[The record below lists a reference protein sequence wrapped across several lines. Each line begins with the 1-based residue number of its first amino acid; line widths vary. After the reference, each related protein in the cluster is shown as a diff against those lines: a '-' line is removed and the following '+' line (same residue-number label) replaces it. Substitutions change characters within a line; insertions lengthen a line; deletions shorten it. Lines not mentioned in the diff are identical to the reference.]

1 MEYAKKIGP
10 FETGAIIVE
19 QRWNRAKMSQL
30 WKIRNTL
37 GVGVASMLDCL
48 YKGRTK
54 GTVKGSSSVK
64 YNLVNWAGKLGF
76 GRLYGSQGSLEMME
90 ADVRGTLCGEFY
102 YDVDIVNCHPV
113 LIHQIAKLKF
123 NMDMPEIRKFCENRD
138 AYYAMLSENR
148 DVAKSEI
155 FKVLYGGSTV
165 LDALKPLKIEC
176 DNLTRLFAT
185 EGAYLSL
192 LQGCK
197 LHNPQNIMGSFF
209 SIAIQTEERRCLV
222 ALYKYFKL
230 QDWSVDVLAYD
241 GLMLRKQQDKELKS
255 DHLNEAQLFVKQE
268 TGYAVKLTTK
278 EFTSISADELSQHD
292 ETNVEIADGVS
303 NEVYLEA
310 KKLFEE
316 TYFWYKPTN
325 QIGEIQEEG
334 ALVFYEMEHAK
345 EICKTEFSV
354 KNKDG
359 KKVCL
364 FDAWRNDNEK
374 RIITK
379 IQFEPSDDK
388 LVLVLPMSFK
398 YLQNIDSLETVSHEL
413 KQKIIDTFKNLISV
427 NTSHIDI
434 ETQYL
439 YKYIADILQKPLI
452 RPNVAC
458 LFIGEQG
465 AYKDYLWEFIGTHI
479 LGSTYYTDYDKNT
492 QFFDKYDTGK
502 ENKFLIK
509 LQEAD
514 AEFCKK
520 HSSDLKA
527 TITSPRLKFN
537 PKGQKCYERNNYG
550 RFILT
555 TNKSNPLELEQS
567 DRRWLIFRNSNELCK
582 DRKRGDEIRSILE
595 HKLAGAI
602 IAEWLLSLDLSN
614 FEANRDKPESEFK
627 KIILE
632 SVMSSEDRFIEQWDG
647 VEIQATKFYE
657 IYKDFCHEE
666 SLNYADNLTIFGRKL
681 LDFYSKGKL
690 IKIRKGPAIYYSKP

>member
-1 MEYAKKIGP
+1 MDYAKAIGP
-10 FETGAIIVE
+10 FETEAILVE
-19 QRWNRAKMSQL
+19 QIWNRAKMGQL

-37 GVGVASMLDCL
+37 DAGVASMIDCL
-48 YKGRTK
+48 YKTRNK
-54 GTVKGSSSVK
+54 GTVKGSSRVK
-64 YNLVNWAGKLGF
+64 YNLIGMAGKLGF
-76 GRLYGSQGSLEMME
+76 GRLYGCKGSLEMIQ

-102 YDVDIVNCHPV
+102 YDVDIANCHPE
-113 LIHQIAKLKF
+113 LMHQIAKIKF
-123 NMDMPEIRKFCENRD
+123 NLDMPECRKFCENRD
-138 AYYAMLSENR
+138 AYYAMLSDNR
-148 DVAKSEI
+148 DVAKTEM
-155 FKVLYGGSTV
+155 FKVLYGGIPAI
-165 LDALKPLKIEC
+165 DELKPFKIEC
-176 DNLTRLFAT
+176 DNLSRLFAT
-185 EGAYLSL
+185 EKAYLSL
-192 LQGCK
+192 LQVCK
-197 LHNPQNIMGSFF
+197 VRNPENIMGSFM
-209 SIAIQTEERRCLV
+209 SLVIQTEERRCLM

-255 DHLNEAQLFVKQE
+255 DHLNEASLFVKQE

-278 EFTSISADELSQHD
+278 EFSSISADELSQQD
-292 ETNVEIADGVS
+292 ETRVEIADGVS

-325 QIGEIQEEG
+325 QIGEIQDEG
-334 ALVFYEMEHAK
+334 ELVFYEMDHAK

-374 RIITK
+374 RIVTK

-413 KQKIIDTFKNLISV
+413 KQKIIDTFKNLTSV

-434 ETQYL
+434 ETEYL

-479 LGSTYYTDYDKNT
+479 LGGTYYTDYDKNT

-514 AEFCKK
+514 PEFCKK

-595 HKLAGAI
+595 HKLAGVI
-602 IAEWLLSLDLSN
+602 VAEWLMSFDLSN
-614 FEANRDKPESEFK
+614 FDANRDKPESEFK
-627 KIILE
+627 KIILDV
-632 SVMSSEDRFIEQWDG
+632 VMSAEDRFIEQWDG
-647 VEIQATKFYE
+647 VEIKASEFYD
-657 IYKDFCHEE
+657 IYKDFCFQET
-666 SLNYADNLTIFGRKL
+666 LNYADNGTAFGRKL
-681 LDFYSKGKL
+681 LDPICKGK
-690 IKIRKGPAIYYSKP
+690 IVKKRKSDGFYYKKP